1 MQTESLARPQWGEG
15 LVRTVLAV
23 ALAAGLVWALLGSS
37 A

>member
-1 MQTESLARPQWGEG
+1 MQTESLARPHWGEG
-15 LVRTVLAV
+15 LVRMALAA